1 MDSFDLYQDISTR
14 TGGEIYIG
22 VVGPVRTGKSTFIKR
37 FMDLLVLPA
46 MEDEYVKNQTRDE
59 LPQSAAG
66 KMIMTTEPK
75 FIPKEAAKVKLSDDI
90 EVKMRLIDCVG
101 FMVDGAQGHVEN
113 QSERMVKTPW
123 FDYEIPFS
131 QAAEIGTEKV
141 INDHATIGMVITA
154 DGSFGDIPKE
164 NYRPALEKT
173 VSELKQLGKPFV
185 IILNSNRPYSQETG
199 DLAREMEKEYQST
212 VIPLNCEQLKL
223 EDIRRILELILMEF
237 PITELGLSIPKW
249 AEMLPVT
256 HPLKQALL
264 QVMKKLLQGISYMK
278 DVTKAVFS
286 SLSDS
291 EYITDVRLESMDMA
305 DGSIRLI
312 VSTSDSYYYEL

>member
-66 KMIMTTEPK
+66 KTIMTTEPK

-113 QSERMVKTPW
+113 QVERMVKTPW

-141 INDHATIGMVITA
+141 INDHATIGVVITA

-173 VSELKQLGKPFV
+173 VNELKQLGKPFV
-185 IILNSNRPYSQETG
+185 IVLNSNRPYSQETRE
-199 DLAREMEKEYQST
+199 LVREMEKEYQST

-223 EDIRRILELILMEF
+223 EDIRKILELILMEF

-264 QVMKKLLQGISYMK
+264 QVMKKLLQGVSYMK
-278 DVTKAVFS
+278 DVTKAAFS
-286 SLSDS
+286 QLSDS
-291 EYITDVRLESMDMA
+291 EYITDIRMEAMDMA
-305 DGSIRLI
+305 DGSIRLA
-312 VSTSDSYYYEL
+312 VSTSDS